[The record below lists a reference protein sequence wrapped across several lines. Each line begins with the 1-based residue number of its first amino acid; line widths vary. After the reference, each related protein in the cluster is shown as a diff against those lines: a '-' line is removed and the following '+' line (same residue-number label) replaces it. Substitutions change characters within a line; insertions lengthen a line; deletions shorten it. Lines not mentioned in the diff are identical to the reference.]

1 MEEKLRTLKLKKA
14 MLWEQIQS
22 LSTVSDSMFI
32 NFGKTEAEIMQLEK
46 QIIQNTKNDLN
57 ED

>member
-1 MEEKLRTLKLKKA
+1 MEEKLRTLKVKKA
-14 MLWEQIQS
+14 MLWQQIES
-22 LSTVSDSMFI
+22 LSTVSDAMFI

-46 QIIQNTKNDLN
+46 LIIQNTKNDLN

>member
-1 MEEKLRTLKLKKA
+1 MEEKLRILKLKKA
-14 MLWEQIQS
+14 MLWEQIES

>member
-1 MEEKLRTLKLKKA
+1 MEEKLRTLKIKKA

-46 QIIQNTKNDLN
+46 QIIQNTKNDIN
-57 ED
+57 EH

>member
-1 MEEKLRTLKLKKA
+1 MEEKLRTLKIKKA

-57 ED
+57 EH